1 MSDVLIM
8 NKAHMDQL
16 QSAFSRNAAAVQS
29 LLDDINRVLAG
40 TTWDGSRARRFR
52 DEWANHFQPNL
63 VQLREAL
70 ETNATFVGNE
80 KANAMTAMD

>member
-16 QSAFSRNAAAVQS
+16 QAAFTRNAAAVQS
-29 LLDDINRVLAG
+29 LVDDVNRVL
-40 TTWDGSRARRFR
+40 TSTVWDGSRARRFR
-52 DEWANHFQPNL
+52 DEWSSQFQPNL
-63 VQLREAL
+63 IQLREAL